1 MSTKLRVLE
10 TLKDK
15 SPSYISGQ
23 DLANSLGISRNSV
36 WKAIKRLQEDG
47 YSIDSKSSI
56 GYRLIDAVDTL
67 SAAVITDLV
76 NKPCKVQ
83 VLDVVDS
90 TNTYAKALGEVKVPT
105 LIIANEQTNG
115 RGRLGRSFYSP
126 SSKGIYMTI
135 AFEPDFGIDKAMLI
149 TSLTAVAV
157 CKSFEE
163 TIGIGPKIK
172 WVNDIYLQGQKVCG
186 ILTEAES
193 NFETGTISK
202 IIVGIGINCFEQE
215 FPEEIK
221 DKATYIKNPQKEFDR
236 NQLIATVVNKF
247 FELVD
252 NFDKTKPLRDYKSR
266 SMILGQPILIYGT
279 NQSALPENGGRGIKA
294 RAIDIDENGGLVV
307 EYLEGVMSRQMETIT
322 SGEVTIR
329 QDYY

>member
-1 MSTKLRVLE
+1 M
-10 TLKDK
+10 TL
-15 SPSYISGQ
+15 
-23 DLANSLGISRNSV
+23 
-36 WKAIKRLQEDG
+36 
-47 YSIDSKSSI
+47 
-56 GYRLIDAVDTL
+56 
-67 SAAVITDLV
+67 
-76 NKPCKVQ
+76 
-83 VLDVVDS
+83 
-90 TNTYAKALGEVKVPT
+90 
-105 LIIANEQTNG
+105 
-115 RGRLGRSFYSP
+115 
-126 SSKGIYMTI
+126 

-157 CKSFEE
+157 CKAFEE

-193 NFETGTISK
+193 NFETGRISK

-215 FPEEIK
+215 FPEDIK

-236 NQLIATVVNKF
+236 NQLIASIVNKF
-247 FELVD
+247 FDLVD
-252 NFDKTKPLRDYKSR
+252 NFDKKQLLRDYKVR

-279 NQSALPENGGRGIKA
+279 SQSALPENGGRGIKA

-307 EYLEGVMSRQMETIT
+307 EYLEGFMSRQMETIT

>member
-1 MSTKLRVLE
+1 MSTKIKVLE
-10 TLKDK
+10 TLRDK
-15 SPSYISGQ
+15 SPAYISGQ
-23 DLANSLGISRNSV
+23 ELADELGISRNSV
-36 WKAIKRLQEDG
+36 WKAIKRLQDDG
-47 YSIDSKSSI
+47 FKIDTKAST
-56 GYRLIDAVDTL
+56 GYRLVESADIL
-67 SAAVITDLV
+67 SASVLSDLIE
-76 NKPCKVQ
+76 KPCKVH
-83 VLDVVDS
+83 VLDAVDS
-90 TNTYAKALGEVKVPT
+90 TNTYAKALGDVASPV
-105 LIIANEQTNG
+105 LIVANEQTKG

-135 AFEPDFGIDKAMLI
+135 AFEPNFGIDKAMLI
-149 TSLTAVAV
+149 TSLTAVSV
-157 CKSFEE
+157 CKAFEE

-193 NFETGTISK
+193 NFETGRISK

-236 NQLIATVVNKF
+236 NQLIAAVTNKF
-247 FELVD
+247 FDLVD
-252 NFDKTKPLRDYKSR
+252 NFNKVQLLRDYKSR

-279 NQSALPENGGRGIKA
+279 SQSALPENGGRGIKA

-329 QDYY
+329 NDYY

>member
-10 TLKDK
+10 TLRDK
-15 SPSYISGQ
+15 SPAYISGQ
-23 DLANSLGISRNSV
+23 ELADGLGLSRNSV

-47 YSIDSKSSI
+47 YNIDSKSST
-56 GYRLIDAVDTL
+56 GYRLVEAVDVV
-67 SAAVITDLV
+67 SASVLTDLIA
-76 NKPCKVQ
+76 KPCKVQ

-90 TNTYAKALGEVKVPT
+90 TNNYAKALGDVPTPT
-105 LIIANEQTNG
+105 LIVANEQTKG

-126 SSKGIYMTI
+126 SAKGIYMTL

-157 CKSFEE
+157 CKAFEE

-193 NFETGTISK
+193 NFETGRISK

-215 FPEEIK
+215 FPEDIK

-236 NQLIATVVNKF
+236 NQLIASIVNKF
-247 FELVD
+247 FDLVD
-252 NFDKTKPLRDYKSR
+252 NFDKKQLLRDYKVR

-279 NQSALPENGGRGIKA
+279 SQSALPENGGRGIKA

-307 EYLEGVMSRQMETIT
+307 EYLEGFMSRQIVTIT